1 MYALI
6 FIYFEG
12 GINVK
17 KRLTRTI
24 SVLLALIM
32 VFGVLSVSFVS
43 AGAVTVVKTK
53 VVDSLVSE
61 QAMEATLNVG
71 EAVDV
76 KFVEKIPAGTLRIRN
91 ATYILLNEYYNMV
104 SIKSSPD
111 SSVWASNIKLNGPE
125 TFTITALKPGRA
137 VVHFSMSYYLTKAGA
152 DDKMHTDSEG
162 DVFVSIFL
170 NIKGSGSSSTPSVNK
185 AKPSLTVANKGN
197 SLRTQWNAIS
207 GASSYQVFYKTA
219 SSGWSSTTVSGTSYN
234 YQGTPGTLYYFQV
247 IPMFNGTRGTPSNVV
262 SCTYV
267 RNTTLRST
275 AYNSNGTVTVGWD
288 SAAGA
293 NGYAVAKKKP
303 TDKSYTYYYVSGTSF
318 NDRNVVG
325 GAQYV
330 YQIRPY
336 YSNGKSAAYSDWSNS
351 KTITTLFRPTITNIN
366 TNNIN
371 LLNINW
377 NAIKGAKGYKVA
389 FKRSYDSAWNYR
401 TTNSRY
407 YNVQNPTRG
416 ATYQVQVCA
425 ISGNLAGAYSAVSS
439 HTVGPALT
447 KPTLTGT
454 TNNVSGNLSWNAV
467 NGATGYQIA
476 RKRGDQS
483 SYSYFTTTS
492 TSYFDSSLIKGKL
505 YAYQVRAYSGST
517 FGPWS
522 NVMTLRPIV
531 DKPNVYLL
539 EKYSSWIQAEWY
551 NVPNAASYKV
561 AYYKKGDSDWT
572 YVDIDETE
580 FDLYYPVS
588 NSYYVFSFCAVGE
601 NGRWSEWTDSQRI
614 YT

>member
-24 SVLLALIM
+24 SVLLAAAIVISFSA
-32 VFGVLSVSFVS
+32 VFSIPAS
-43 AGAVTVVKTK
+43 AKSDTLYYGYSTEGKTYIDADYGDVNK
-53 VVDSLVSE
+53 
-61 QAMEATLNVG
+61 TLKVG
-71 EAVDV
+71 ESFDISFDKRISKNGVEYHRIVLIYDDEFFSVTRKQTVNPYNGRCAPCIFTVKAIKPGQTDILAQSWEYHDAVRRYFHN
-76 KFVEKIPAGTLRIRN
+76 KQR
-91 ATYILLNEYYNMV
+91 YN
-104 SIKSSPD
+104 I
-111 SSVWASNIKLNGPE
+111 
-125 TFTITALKPGRA
+125 TITG
-137 VVHFSMSYYLTKAGA
+137 
-152 DDKMHTDSEG
+152 
-162 DVFVSIFL
+162 
-170 NIKGSGSSSTPSVNK
+170 GSGTPSTPAVNK

-219 SSGWSSTTVSGTSYN
+219 SSGWSSTTASGTSYN
-234 YQGTPGTLYYFQV
+234 YQGTPGMLYYFQV

-293 NGYAVAKKKP
+293 NGFAVAKKRP

-447 KPTLTGT
+447 KPTLNGITDNT
-454 TNNVSGNLSWNAV
+454 SSYLSWNSV

-476 RKRGDQS
+476 KKSTDES
-483 SYSYFTTTS
+483 SYTYFTTTS
-492 TSYFDSSLIKGKL
+492 TERYDYLITKGKT
-505 YAYQVRAYSGST
+505 YTYQVRAYSGST

-522 NVMTLRPIV
+522 NVMTLRPVVDTPTIYTPTYSSNKIRTTWSSVPGAQYYIV
-531 DKPNVYLL
+531 SYLWQGDSNWTDINVY
-539 EKYSSWIQAEWY
+539 
-551 NVPNAASYKV
+551 
-561 AYYKKGDSDWT
+561 T
-572 YVDIDETE
+572 TE
-580 FDLYYPVS
+580 FTMSYPKS
-588 NSYYVFSFCAVGE
+588 NSTFNIAVKAVGA
-601 NGRWSEWTDSQRI
+601 NGKGSKWSETKHV